1 MSQKSVSII
10 IRSMGRPELAEA
22 LSSLAAQG
30 YPDLEVVVVA
40 ACGSDHPSVPSS
52 CGAHRVRFV
61 PGEMRRP
68 RAVAANAGLDAC
80 TGELIGLLDDDDLQ
94 LPQHVARLSA
104 AMDAFPDAPAAYSIA
119 REVDGAGNVTGR
131 RAQPYSHFLLFQDC
145 YIAPA
150 SVLFRRS
157 ALATCRFDERFEI
170 CEDWDFWLQ
179 LAELGR
185 FTFLPVETAIYR
197 SSLGTSGTG
206 PGAQRVDERYRQY
219 TALLAEKWQQRG
231 IEIASGI
238 DALVQDALGKYGS
251 GDHRGAEAL
260 ADSVLAE
267 YPFDV
272 TALNLKGTLLAQRS
286 DYAAACTQFEIA
298 AREAP
303 DDVAS
308 HVNLAQAL
316 EHLAREDDAL
326 AEYRHVLR
334 IAPHYTH
341 AAARAATL
349 QRTLAQRR

>member
-1 MSQKSVSII
+1 MTNTPVSII
-10 IRSMGRPELAEA
+10 VRSMGRPELAEA
-22 LSSLAAQG
+22 LSSLAAQE

-40 ACGSDHPSVPSS
+40 ACGPDHPSVPAT
-52 CGAHRVRFV
+52 CGKHRVRFV
-61 PGEMRRP
+61 AGEARRSRP
-68 RAVAANAGLDAC
+68 VAANAGLDAAR
-80 TGELIGLLDDDDLQ
+80 GEFIGLLDDDDLQ
-94 LPQHVARLSA
+94 LPNHVVRLA
-104 AMDAFPDAPAAYSIA
+104 AALHTFAHAPAAYSIA
-119 REVDGAGNVTGR
+119 REVDATGALTGR
-131 RAQPYSHFLLFQDC
+131 RAQPFSHFLLFQDC

-157 ALATCRFDERFEI
+157 VLATCRFDERFDI

-185 FTFLPVETAIYR
+185 FTFLPVETAVYR

-206 PGAQRVDERYRQY
+206 PGVQRVDERYRTF
-219 TALLAEKWQQRG
+219 TALLAQKWQDRG
-231 IEIASGI
+231 LQIAGMV
-238 DALVQDALGKYGS
+238 DALVQDALAKFGA
-251 GDHRGAEAL
+251 GDYRGAESV
-260 ADSVLAE
+260 ADRVLAE

-286 DYAAACTQFEIA
+286 DYQAACAQFEIA

-316 EHLAREDDAL
+316 EHLSREDDAL
-326 AEYRHVLR
+326 AQYEHVLR

-341 AAARAATL
+341 AAARAASL
-349 QRTLAQRR
+349 QRTLGQRR